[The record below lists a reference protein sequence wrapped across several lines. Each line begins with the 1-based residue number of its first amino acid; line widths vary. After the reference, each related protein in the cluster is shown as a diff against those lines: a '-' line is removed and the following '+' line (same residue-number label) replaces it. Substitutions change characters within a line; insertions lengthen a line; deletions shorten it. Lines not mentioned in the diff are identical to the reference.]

1 MPNIKYGSR
10 IHEGIENI
18 SVPLADGSGDAVFS
32 YGGGDVAN
40 ELELFILNTITEFS
54 SDKPVTLKSNLF
66 QHITSILKISVPNAT
81 KIDGYNFYGCTGL
94 TYLDIGKPAS
104 LTNVFIGSHK
114 METIILRKSD
124 SITTLNSS
132 ITSNSKNLLDG
143 VTLIYV
149 PRTLIDTYKTAT
161 NWSPF
166 ANQFRVL
173 EDYTVDGTIDGAFD
187 ESKI

>member
-1 MPNIKYGSR
+1 MPNIKYGAK

-18 SVPLADGSGDAVFS
+18 SVPLADGSGDAVFR
-32 YGGGDVAN
+32 YGASNAN
-40 ELELFILNTITEFS
+40 ELELLMLNEITEFS
-54 SDKPVTLKSNLF
+54 SNKPVSLKSNLF
-66 QHITSILKISVPNAT
+66 QHITSIVKISVPNAT
-81 KIDGYNFYGCTGL
+81 RIDGYNFYGCTGL
-94 TYLDIGKPAS
+94 TYLDVGKPDS
-104 LTNVFIGSHK
+104 LANVFIGSHK

-149 PRTLIDTYKTAT
+149 PRALIDTYKTST
-161 NWSPF
+161 NWSLF

-173 EDYTVDGTIDGAFD
+173 EDYTVDGTVTGAFD
-187 ESKI
+187 ESKL